1 MPRHIT
7 PNAIDNE
14 EAMDRIAQ
22 VLAAY
27 NGSRDNLIQIYR
39 QRRRLG
45 NLSGSQVRS
54 DYRTL
59 TKNEKIVRAY
69 KRSVLNNAET
79 PPHCQNCKRFQTA
92 TDTMV
97 HADNHN
103 NPYMLSLRLV
113 SSDALSG
120 GRRPYKFCKKQTEP
134 VTQYTLCKQ
143 CYEHTCSFDNKISK
157 HSKNTW
163 PAFMWSILSSQAV
176 HAVCAIFFF
185 SYVL

>member
-1 MPRHIT
+1 M
-7 PNAIDNE
+7 
-14 EAMDRIAQ
+14 
-22 VLAAY
+22 
-27 NGSRDNLIQIYR
+27 
-39 QRRRLG
+39 G
-45 NLSGSQVRS
+45 NLSGSQLHR
-54 DYRTL
+54 DYQKL
-59 TKNEKIVRAY
+59 TRNEKIVRAY
-69 KRSVLNNAET
+69 ERSVLNNAET

-120 GRRPYKFCKKQTEP
+120 GRRTYKFCKKQTEP

-143 CYEHTCSFDNKISK
+143 CYEHTCSFDNKVSK
-157 HSKNTW
+157 HFKNTW

-176 HAVCAIFFF
+176 HAVYGASIWKIVPKQWRKWWIDILRASFP
-185 SYVL
+185 SVYGHVSLDHLIPY